1 MKNIINTLLPIISI
15 FISNYLG
22 RQSQKIKYQNENKM
36 DRYDIAYIPL
46 LNRLIIDL
54 PNSPNF
60 ILDDISAIYYAD
72 IILNNL
78 HYYEEKT
85 WQNFY
90 PFYYAYLEYI
100 RHTPINPELQPQAP
114 YINETFIPLILSILK
129 EGSKLSQELSLP
141 DISTFLYNQIQI
153 SRKPAVG

>member
-22 RQSQKIKYQNENKM
+22 RNSQKLKYNNENKM

-54 PNSPNF
+54 PNSPKF
-60 ILDDISAIYYAD
+60 IVDETSAIYYAE
-72 IILNNL
+72 IIINNL
-78 HYYEEKT
+78 HHYEEKT

-90 PFYYAYLEYI
+90 LFYNSYLEYI
-100 RHTPINPELQPQAP
+100 GHTPVNPELQPQAP
-114 YINETFIPLILSILK
+114 YINEHFILLILSILK

-141 DISTFLYNQIQI
+141 DISAFLYNQIQI
-153 SRKPAVG
+153 SCEPAKG